1 MKEEE
6 YARLVEKNRKL
17 DRKREV
23 QQANMEAEV
32 KDKLIFYSIW

>member
-6 YARLVEKNRKL
+6 YALLLEKNRKL
-17 DRKREV
+17 DSERET

-32 KDKLIFYSIW
+32 NSLW